1 MGKLTKLKMNSF
13 ENIHEI
19 DKSMVRLILEE
30 RKQSQLTD
38 IRSERGDPADTI
50 WIINYYKQFPVDTF
64 DDIFKMDKFLERY
77 HLPKL
82 TQEGIAKNILNEML
96 ETVIAIWV
104 CQNFLILK

>member
-50 WIINYYKQFPVDTF
+50 WIINYYKQFSVDTF

-96 ETVIAIWV
+96 ETVIAIWAR
-104 CQNFLILK
+104 QNFLILK